1 MARAQQTR
9 QTPEPDEVMT
19 PREVANFLKLP
30 LSTVYKLTQEGRLRG
45 VKLGKHW
52 RYLAS
57 DVRLQIAAPAPTAS
71 GLLAAEAAERRRH
84 PRIDVRM
91 PAQFRVEVPQVK
103 QCTGKGAIAN
113 VSRGG
118 LMLVIDELSVQG
130 QLVRLDDPIQVELQ
144 AAPFGTTTLAGRIV
158 RFAEGPQ
165 TTLGVEL
172 APLPD
177 ELAGKWSAWVEGMVH

>member
-9 QTPEPDEVMT
+9 LAPEADEVMT

-57 DVRLQIAAPAPTAS
+57 DVRQQIAAPMPLA
-71 GLLAAEAAERRRH
+71 LAAGAERRRA
-84 PRIDVRM
+84 PRIDVRL
-91 PAQFRVEVPQVK
+91 PVQFRVEVPQVK
-103 QCTGKGAIAN
+103 QCSGKGAVAN

-118 LMLVIDELSVQG
+118 LLLVIEELSVQG
-130 QLVRLDDPIQVELQ
+130 QLVRLDDPIQVELDS
-144 AAPFGTTTLAGRIV
+144 AVFGTTTLQGRVV
-158 RFAEGPQ
+158 RVAEGPQ
-165 TTLGVEL
+165 TSLGVEL
-172 APLPD
+172 AALPAD
-177 ELAGKWSAWVEGMVH
+177 LEGKWTAWVDGLVH